1 MTLLINRCA
10 FLPACLTLGTLLCA
24 LPTLA
29 DAPIPPSVPA
39 VQAQTLNL
47 QNVVP
52 SDLLKSLHWDQN
64 AQKFDSAAPVRVEG
78 VTRIS
83 ALPAT
88 NSLSVVATPD
98 GFTKLRTLVRLL
110 DVEPRQ
116 VQIKIV
122 RANATDADLKASGLV
137 FESAPLPSLLD
148 MPMSDTKY
156 AAGNGA
162 ASFLQTLTKQGAVT
176 EYTTIITSNNV
187 STSATITN
195 PIAQVSS
202 TLAVTP
208 RINSDDSVTLDLH
221 PVFQE
226 GTVRREIKTLRT
238 VKGGDMMVIVM
249 PPNPRVVGSKSLLLF
264 VTPTILPRVKSLSG
278 VIPPPNARAVT
289 VTP

>member
-1 MTLLINRCA
+1 MTLLTNCRA

-24 LPTLA
+24 LPALA
-29 DAPIPPSVPA
+29 DAPNPPPAPA

-52 SDLLKSLHWDQN
+52 SVILKALHWDQN
-64 AQKFDSAAPVRVEG
+64 AQKFDSAAPIRVEG
-78 VTRIS
+78 VTHIT
-83 ALPAT
+83 AQPAT

-98 GFTKLRTLVRLL
+98 GFTKLRTLVRIL

-116 VQIKIV
+116 VQIKITQ
-122 RANATDADLKASGLV
+122 ANATNADLKASGLT
-137 FESAPLPSLLD
+137 FDSAPLPSLLD

-156 AAGNGA
+156 AAGSGA
-162 ASFLQTLTKQGAVT
+162 ALFLQTLTKQGAVT
-176 EYTTIITSNNV
+176 NYMNIITSNNV
-187 STSATITN
+187 GATLNVSN
-195 PIAQVSS
+195 PAAQVSS

-208 RINSDDSVTLDLH
+208 RINSDESVTLDLH

-238 VKGGDMMVIVM
+238 VKGGDMMVLVL
-249 PPNPRVVGSKSLLLF
+249 PPNPRVVGGKSLLLF
-264 VTPTILPRVKSLSG
+264 VTPTILPKVKGLSG
-278 VIPPPNARAVT
+278 VVPSPDDRTVT